1 MRQPPVLVK
10 MNRAAKRE
18 SSGRFFLERTYSRVE
33 SARKNTIV
41 CIEVLHELAVRTTQ
55 GTVSRRGRTEPPPVR
70 LYANARIA
78 PYGWRDGAHIFDRS
92 INLERPFP

>member
-1 MRQPPVLVK
+1 MRKPTVLVK
-10 MNRAAKRE
+10 MNRASKLE
-18 SSGRFFLERTYSRVE
+18 SSCLFFLERTYSLVE
-33 SARKNTIV
+33 SARKNKIV
-41 CIEVLHELAVRTTQ
+41 CIQVLHELAVRTTS
-55 GTVSRRGRTEPPPVR
+55 GTVSRRGCTEPPPVR